1 MKVARP
7 RRRMIFVP
15 TASFGDIAFLLIIF
29 FMVASVFMK
38 EANIKVK
45 QATSPDIDKVKNPPV
60 SVIID
65 TDGKIWLQGQE
76 YALDALEPEMSALL
90 RDKTDKQVMLKV
102 DRMQKQKEFGLVL
115 KALSNAGA
123 EITLVGE
130 KKGR

>member
-1 MKVARP
+1 MKIKRP
-7 RRRMIFVP
+7 RRRMPFVP

-45 QATSPDIDKVKNPPV
+45 PAVSPDIEKVSNPPV
-60 SVIID
+60 SVILD
-65 TDGKIWLQGQE
+65 SDGKVWLQGEE
-76 YALDALEPEMSALL
+76 YAKDALEAELTALL
-90 RDKTDKQVMLKV
+90 HEKTDKQVLLKV
-102 DRMQKQKEFGLVL
+102 DRSQKQKDFGLVL

>member
-7 RRRMIFVP
+7 RRRMPFVP

-60 SVIID
+60 SVIVD
-65 TDGKIWLQGQE
+65 TEGKIWLQGQE

-102 DRMQKQKEFGLVL
+102 DRLQKQKEFGQVL

>member
-60 SVIID
+60 SVIVD
-65 TDGKIWLQGQE
+65 MDGKIWLQGQE

-90 RDKTDKQVMLKV
+90 HGKTDKEVMLKV
-102 DRMQKQKEFGLVL
+102 DRMQKQKEFGQVL

>member
-1 MKVARP
+1 MKIARP
-7 RRRMIFVP
+7 RRRMVFVP

-45 QATSPDIDKVKNPPV
+45 PAESPDIDKVKNPPV
-60 SVIID
+60 SIIID

-76 YALDALEPEMSALL
+76 YAKDALEPEVSALL
-90 RDKTDKQVMLKV
+90 LDRTDKQ
-102 DRMQKQKEFGLVL
+102 QQKEFGQVL

-123 EITLVGE
+123 EIILVGD

>member
-1 MKVARP
+1 MKIARP
-7 RRRMIFVP
+7 RRRMVIVP

-38 EANIKVK
+38 ESNIKVK
-45 QATSPDIDKVKNPPV
+45 PADSPDIDKVKNLPV
-60 SVIID
+60 SIIMD
-65 TDGKIWLQGQE
+65 SDGKIWLQGDE
-76 YALDALEPEMSALL
+76 YAKDALESEVTALL

-102 DRMQKQKEFGLVL
+102 DRKLQQKDFGVVL

>member
-1 MKVARP
+1 MKIARP
-7 RRRMIFVP
+7 RRRMVFVP

-45 QATSPDIDKVKNPPV
+45 PAESPDIDKVKNPPV
-60 SVIID
+60 SIIID

-76 YALDALEPEMSALL
+76 YAKDALEPEVSALL
-90 RDKTDKQVMLKV
+90 LDRTDKQVMLKV
-102 DRMQKQKEFGLVL
+102 DRKQQQKEFGQVL

-123 EITLVGE
+123 EIILVGD